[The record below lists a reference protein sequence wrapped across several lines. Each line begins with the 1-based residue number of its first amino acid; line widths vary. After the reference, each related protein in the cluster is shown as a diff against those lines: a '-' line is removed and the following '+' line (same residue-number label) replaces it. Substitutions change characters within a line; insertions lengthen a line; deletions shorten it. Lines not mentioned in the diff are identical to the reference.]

1 EHAGKFYLFV
11 SFDQCCKG
19 IASTYNMRVG
29 RADAV
34 TGPYLDRDGKPMLE
48 GGGSLL
54 LGSTGRFIGPGGQ
67 EAIVTSKGEMLAYHY
82 YDGDDLG
89 VSKLQLSP
97 LHWTSDGW
105 PELDALPN

>member
-1 EHAGKFYLFV
+1 
-11 SFDQCCKG
+11 
-19 IASTYNMRVG
+19 M
-29 RADAV
+29 

-48 GGGSLL
+48 GGGTLL
-54 LGSTGRFIGPGGQ
+54 LGKTGRFIGPGGQ

-97 LHWTSDGW
+97 LRWTSDGW
-105 PELDALPN
+105 PELDALPH